1 MHSQLLFAQLLQPQP
16 PEASEAPEVCA
27 AAAAAAAAAAD
38 VATPGGRSAAPGQF
52 ALYPSLHLGSNWGE
66 AEDRRRGVF
75 VPDVS
80 PERLARVE
88 RDSNVSLVVGSF
100 PAAFEG
106 GSTQAVELLGRG
118 FDAVATAFFVDVMHD
133 LPAALATLRSL
144 LVPSRGL
151 WLNLGPLV
159 TGRPSNQGDPPIASA
174 G

>member
-16 PEASEAPEVCA
+16 PEAPEAC
-27 AAAAAAAAAAD
+27 AAAAAAD

-52 ALYPSLHLGSNWGE
+52 ALYPSLHLGNNWGE

-159 TGRPSNQGDPPIASA
+159 TGRPSNQGDPPSASA

>member
-1 MHSQLLFAQLLQPQP
+1 MLPLRAVARRRCVYCSAPRGFIFAPRRRRCQLWDVRMDARHML
-16 PEASEAPEVCA
+16 CA
-27 AAAAAAAAAAD
+27 A
-38 VATPGGRSAAPGQF
+38 VR
-52 ALYPSLHLGSNWGE
+52 
-66 AEDRRRGVF
+66 
-75 VPDVS
+75 
-80 PERLARVE
+80 ARVD
-88 RDSNVSLVVGSF
+88 RDTNISLVVGSF

-159 TGRPSNQGDPPIASA
+159 TGRPSNQGDPPSASA

>member
-1 MHSQLLFAQLLQPQP
+1 A
-16 PEASEAPEVCA
+16 
-27 AAAAAAAAAAD
+27 

-52 ALYPSLHLGSNWGE
+52 ALYPSLHLGNNWGE

-88 RDSNVSLVVGSF
+88 RDSNISLVVGHF

-159 TGRPSNQGDPPIASA
+159 TERPSNQGDPPTASA